1 MDKYQI
7 YTALQNMD
15 RFGGSFV
22 QALACCYS
30 LADPDNDD
38 LIDTETCW
46 FWREP
51 TVDEYA
57 KDELEKNG

>member
-1 MDKYQI
+1 MRLRRMDKYQI

-30 LADPDNDD
+30 LADPDNKTI
-38 LIDTETCW
+38 LLNA
-46 FWREP
+46 FEP
-51 TVDEYA
+51 TFKKYIDFN
-57 KDELEKNG
+57 NG